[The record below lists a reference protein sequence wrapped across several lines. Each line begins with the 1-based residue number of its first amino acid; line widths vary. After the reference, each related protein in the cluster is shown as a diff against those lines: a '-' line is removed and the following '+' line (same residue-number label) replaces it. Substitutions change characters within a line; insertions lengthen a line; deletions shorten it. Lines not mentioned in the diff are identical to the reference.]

1 MQFKKKLVEIKGPQ
15 TSDIMPAF
23 RMIKAKPIEQDQF
36 EKGKSSRR
44 EKQSITQF
52 SPPNSNKIVE
62 QDFKAETDSSN
73 LKDYLFSNGSQE

>member
-23 RMIKAKPIEQDQF
+23 RMIKARPIEQD
-36 EKGKSSRR
+36 SSRR

-52 SPPNSNKIVE
+52 SPPNSNKIPE
-62 QDFKAETDSSN
+62 ENFKAETDSSN
-73 LKDYLFSNGSQE
+73 LKDYLFSNGSQEQN